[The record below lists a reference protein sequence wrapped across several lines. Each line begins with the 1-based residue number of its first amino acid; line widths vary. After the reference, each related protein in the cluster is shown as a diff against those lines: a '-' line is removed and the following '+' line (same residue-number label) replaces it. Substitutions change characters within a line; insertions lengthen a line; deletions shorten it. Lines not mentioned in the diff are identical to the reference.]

1 MVQGDEPET
10 TVPADAVPS
19 KGLASGL
26 QKHLVVVSLRVD
38 QENDGSLAEDL
49 DVLDRMSV
57 LGALHCQL
65 RILGAWPRLPTLP
78 CECHSGFFIVVVHCC
93 LPDNWECFLWK
104 AQLSGTLPFLCT
116 EQVLFNRAA
125 SIVLEIG
132 AFLREEE
139 AGAP

>member
-78 CECHSGFFIVVVHCC
+78 CECHSGFLSLLFIVACRTTGSVFFGKPSYPARYPSSVLNKCC
-93 LPDNWECFLWK
+93 LTGRPR
-104 AQLSGTLPFLCT
+104 
-116 EQVLFNRAA
+116 LFWR
-125 SIVLEIG
+125 
-132 AFLREEE
+132 
-139 AGAP
+139 